1 MSDAATL
8 VQEYEALK
16 SERGNWENMWQDI
29 AELMIPRRADFTNRY
44 RAPGEQRRDRIY
56 ESTAVRA
63 LVRGASGLHNTL
75 TSSTVP
81 WFALETEDRDLMKNR
96 QVQLWLEDA
105 TRRCNSVF
113 NAPRSGFHQSAHEY
127 YLDLLAFGTGVMYV
141 TQEPMMG
148 PVFKSYFLGH
158 TYIAEG
164 KTGMI
169 DSVYRRFD
177 DTARSLYRQFGNKL
191 PDEIVKAADKEPFQR
206 FELLHIVRPRSN
218 APGKTAKQKPFLS
231 VYVHPESRKV
241 VQEGGFDEMPYIV
254 SRWQKNSMEVY
265 GRGPGVEALPD
276 VRMINE
282 MERVGLIALQL
293 LVSPPLL
300 VPDDGFL
307 APVRTSPGSLNYYR
321 AGLGPADRIA
331 PLQTGGRVDLN
342 EAKIQQVR
350 AAIDRTF
357 FLDLLEL
364 PGPTAA
370 DGDVL
375 RFSATEIAARQ
386 RDRLNILG
394 PIVARQEAEFLGP
407 LVIRTLSVML
417 RSQMLPPPPQVLLD
431 ADFKVAYSNPVAIA
445 QRSGELASI
454 SQLIQFLVPFAQL
467 DPTVIQR
474 FQTGRVAELAAEILK
489 VSPSVFKST
498 EELEAEQRAA
508 EEQQAQQQQLAQAGA
523 IAQQQNLISMSRRNE
538 SVATLNEARAQS
550 A

>member
-1 MSDAATL
+1 
-8 VQEYEALK
+8 
-16 SERGNWENMWQDI
+16 
-29 AELMIPRRADFTNRY
+29 
-44 RAPGEQRRDRIY
+44 
-56 ESTAVRA
+56 
-63 LVRGASGLHNTL
+63 
-75 TSSTVP
+75 
-81 WFALETEDRDLMKNR
+81 
-96 QVQLWLEDA
+96 
-105 TRRCNSVF
+105 
-113 NAPRSGFHQSAHEY
+113 
-127 YLDLLAFGTGVMYV
+127 
-141 TQEPMMG
+141 MG

-158 TYIAEG
+158 TYIAEN
-164 KTGMI
+164 KTGMV

-191 PDEIVKAADKEPFQR
+191 PDEIIKAADKEPFQR
-206 FELLHIVRPRSN
+206 FELLHVVRPRVN
-218 APGKTAKQKPFLS
+218 APGKTSKQKPFLS
-231 VYVHPESRKV
+231 IYIHPESRKV
-241 VQEGGFDEMPYIV
+241 VQEGGFEEMPYIV

-282 MERVGLIALQL
+282 MERVGLIALQK
-293 LVSPPLL
+293 VVDPPLL

-307 APVRTSPGSLNYYR
+307 SPIRTTPGGLNYYR
-321 AGLGPADRIA
+321 AGLGPQDRIA

-342 EAKIQQVR
+342 EAKIGQVR

-386 RDRLNILG
+386 RDRLSILG
-394 PIVARQEAEFLGP
+394 PIVARQEAEMLGP

-417 RSQMLPPPPQVLLD
+417 RSGMLPPPPQVLLD

-445 QRSGELASI
+445 MRSGELASI

-489 VSPSVFKST
+489 VSPSVFKSG

-508 EEQQAQQQQLAQAGA
+508 AEQQAQQQELVQANA
-523 IAQQQNLISMSRRNE
+523 IAEQQNLISQSRRNE
-538 SVATLNEARAQS
+538 SVAYLNEARAQRQ
-550 A
+550 

>member
-1 MSDAATL
+1 
-8 VQEYEALK
+8 
-16 SERGNWENMWQDI
+16 
-29 AELMIPRRADFTNRY
+29 
-44 RAPGEQRRDRIY
+44 
-56 ESTAVRA
+56 
-63 LVRGASGLHNTL
+63 
-75 TSSTVP
+75 
-81 WFALETEDRDLMKNR
+81 MKNR

-105 TRRCNSVF
+105 TRRCNGIF
-113 NAPRSGFHQSAHEY
+113 NAPRSGFHQSAHEF
-127 YLDLLAFGTGVMYV
+127 YLDLLAFGTGCMYV
-141 TQEPMMG
+141 TQEPGMG

-158 TYIAEG
+158 TYIAEN
-164 KTGMI
+164 KTGMV

-177 DTARSLYRQFGNKL
+177 DTARSLYKQFGNKL
-191 PDEIVKAADKEPFQR
+191 PDEIIKAADKEPFQR
-206 FELLHIVRPRSN
+206 FELLHVVRPRVN
-218 APGKTAKQKPFLS
+218 APGKTSKQKPFLS
-231 VYVHPESRKV
+231 IYIHPESRKV
-241 VQEGGFDEMPYIV
+241 VQEGGFEEMPYIV

-282 MERVGLIALQL
+282 MERVGLIALQK
-293 LVSPPLL
+293 VVDPPLL

-307 APVRTSPGSLNYYR
+307 SPIRTTPGGLNYYR
-321 AGLGPADRIA
+321 AGLGPQDRIA

-342 EAKIQQVR
+342 EAKIGQVR

-386 RDRLNILG
+386 RDRLSILG
-394 PIVARQEAEFLGP
+394 PIVSRQEAEMLGP

-417 RSQMLPPPPQVLLD
+417 RSGMLPPPPQVLLD

-445 QRSGELASI
+445 MRSGELASI

-489 VSPSVFKST
+489 VSPSVFKSG

-508 EEQQAQQQQLAQAGA
+508 AEQQAQQQELVQANA
-523 IAQQQNLISMSRRNE
+523 IAEQQNLISQSRRNE
-538 SVATLNEARAQS
+538 SVAYLNEARAQRQ
-550 A
+550 